1 MGNCIQGCYEC
12 IHSIGP
18 NAKFIRCK
26 YCGEKKWRGHRT
38 VDYVR
43 ENGCVICRYKNKMS
57 SSKINKTSSS
67 KCRGRYDDL
76 EDIDLNSINRIEVI
90 KRGKYFIVVFFYVQR
105 FQLYQQNPFFV
116 L

>member
-26 YCGEKKWRGHRT
+26 YCGEKKWRGHRSA
-38 VDYVR
+38 DYVR
-43 ENGCVICRYKNKMS
+43 EQGCVICRYKNKMS

-76 EDIDLNSINRIEVI
+76 EDVDLNDSPMNKKI
-90 KRGKYFIVVFFYVQR
+90 KSPFLGGLYNKYNYNQGFI
-105 FQLYQQNPFFV
+105 PS
-116 L
+116 